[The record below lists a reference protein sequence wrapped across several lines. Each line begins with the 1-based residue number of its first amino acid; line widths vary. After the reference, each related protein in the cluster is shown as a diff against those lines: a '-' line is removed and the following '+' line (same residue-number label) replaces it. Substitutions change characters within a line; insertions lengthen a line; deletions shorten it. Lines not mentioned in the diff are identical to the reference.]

1 MATKDVSVAL
11 TQAHGGC
18 WANAA
23 DHTRSVTAP
32 TAVVETSS
40 TTQARLGS
48 TPQCLHGFAP
58 TTIYELPWEKCRYPP
73 PQQSAIS

>member
-40 TTQARLGS
+40 TTQARPGS
-48 TPQCLHGFAP
+48 TPQCLL
-58 TTIYELPWEKCRYPP
+58 EE
-73 PQQSAIS
+73 

>member
-11 TQAHGGC
+11 TQ
-18 WANAA
+18 NAA

-40 TTQARLGS
+40 TTQARPGS
-48 TPQCLHGFAP
+48 TPQCLL
-58 TTIYELPWEKCRYPP
+58 EE
-73 PQQSAIS
+73 